1 MAGNYITI
9 GSKFKPFSYEE
20 LVRPYEKYGN
30 AYKEQ
35 ESLFSDIQAQSNEI
49 ADQINAQRE
58 AESFNI
64 YKGYNDKLTEQ
75 AAQLS
80 KEGLNIGSR
89 KNLIDMR
96 NRYSKEIQPMKKL
109 IETRS
114 KMADEQR
121 QLYAKDKSI
130 MYDKDFSTIS
140 LDELRQNP
148 NVSYKAVSGNELTA
162 KSSALAS
169 AFKDQIYNNPE
180 YQKILGG
187 QYFQARIKAGMNV
200 DQILAAA
207 VNDKNAPEELKNIKT
222 GLLKEY
228 GVDQYSKDIQERA
241 EQAIN
246 AGLYSAL
253 GATKLDI
260 QGNGEYMSLAQRKA
274 NAISQGNLD
283 LQRQEYNDRK
293 QAAIEANA
301 LQPTSDGGFYR
312 TGAAGVTYKYNANQQ
327 LVGTFSS
334 TGEFTPMSNTTST
347 TTTTKPVKKEAGYFK
362 IDDKNNAISVAK
374 SSSKVTAEK
383 EFTKLST
390 TEKANAKVSF
400 VELPENTI
408 KDILSRIQGETG
420 NTKLTPI
427 MIDEMYDFYING
439 RDEIDGRT
447 LKYSPKLTPLD
458 SNTGVK
464 KTQ

>member
-30 AYKEQ
+30 AYREQ

-148 NVSYKAVSGNELTA
+148 NMSYKALSGNELTA

-180 YQKILGG
+180 YEKILGG

-253 GATKLDI
+253 GVTRLDT
-260 QGNGEYMSLAQRKA
+260 QGNGEYMTLAQRKA
-274 NAISQGNLD
+274 NAISQANLD

-293 QAAIEANA
+293 QAALEADA
-301 LQPTSDGGFYR
+301 LHPTSDGGFYR
-312 TGAAGVTYKYNANQQ
+312 TGAAGVTYKYNAKKE

-347 TTTTKPVKKEAGYFK
+347 TTTPKKVEAGYFK
-362 IDDKNNAISVAK
+362 VDDSDNVTSIAK
-374 SSSKVTAEK
+374 TNSKLIAKK
-383 EFTKLST
+383 EFAKLSK
-390 TEKANAKVSF
+390 TELADAKVSF
-400 VELPENTI
+400 VELPEKTKKDVANRI
-408 KDILSRIQGETG
+408 KDETQDSE
-420 NTKLTPI
+420 LTSA
-427 MIDEMYDFYING
+427 MIDEMYNFYIIGTDKVN
-439 RDEIDGRT
+439 GRT
-447 LKYSPKLTPLD
+447 LQYLPK
-458 SNTGVK
+458 SNGISVNTGF
-464 KTQ
+464 

>member
-20 LVRPYEKYGN
+20 LVRPYEKYGK

-96 NRYSKEIQPMKKL
+96 NRYSKEILPMKKL

-148 NVSYKAVSGNELTA
+148 NMSYKALSGNELTA

-169 AFKDQIYNNPE
+169 AFKDQLYNNPAYE
-180 YQKILGG
+180 KILGG
-187 QYFQARIKAGMNV
+187 QYFQARIKSGMNI

-222 GLLKEY
+222 GLFKEY
-228 GVDQYSKDIQERA
+228 GIDQYSKDIQQRA

-253 GATKLDI
+253 GVTRLDT
-260 QGNGEYMSLAQRKA
+260 QGNGEYMPLAQRLSH
-274 NAISQGNLD
+274 AISQAHLGLA
-283 LQRQEYNDRK
+283 QAEYNDRK
-293 QAAIEANA
+293 QAALEANA
-301 LQPTSDGGFYR
+301 LHPTSDGGFYR
-312 TGAAGVTYKYNANQQ
+312 IGTGGVMYKYNADKQ
-327 LVGTFSS
+327 LVGMYSA
-334 TGEFTPMSNTTST
+334 TGEFTPISNTSSAT
-347 TTTTKPVKKEAGYFK
+347 TLPKKVEAGYFK
-362 IDDKNNAISVAK
+362 IDDKNNATSIAK
-374 SSSKVTAEK
+374 TSSKLEVKKTFAKLFEK
-383 EFTKLST
+383 L
-390 TEKANAKVSF
+390 ADAKVSF
-400 VELPENTI
+400 VELPENTKKDIANRI
-408 KDILSRIQGETG
+408 KDETQ
-420 NTKLTPI
+420 NPKLTPA
-427 MIDEMYDFYING
+427 MIDEMYDFYITG
-439 RDEIDGRT
+439 KDENGRT
-447 LKYSPKLTPLD
+447 LQYLPK
-458 SNTGVK
+458 SGGVGNNE
-464 KTQ
+464 

>member
-20 LVRPYEKYGN
+20 LVKPYEKYGN

-96 NRYSKEIQPMKKL
+96 NRYSKEILPMKKL

-148 NVSYKAVSGNELTA
+148 NVSYKALSGNELTA

-169 AFKDQIYNNPE
+169 AFKDQLYNNPTYE
-180 YQKILGG
+180 KILGG
-187 QYFQARIKAGMNV
+187 QYFQAKIKSGMSI

-228 GVDQYSKDIQERA
+228 GVDQYSKDIQQRA

-246 AGLYSAL
+246 DGLYSAL
-253 GATKLDI
+253 GVTKLDT
-260 QGNGEYMSLAQRKA
+260 QGNGEYMTLAQRQA
-274 NAISQGNLD
+274 NAISQGHLR
-283 LQRQEYNDRK
+283 LAQAEYDDRK
-293 QAAIEANA
+293 QAALEADA
-301 LQPTSDGGFYR
+301 LYPTSDGGFYR
-312 TGAAGVTYKYNANQQ
+312 TGTGGVMYKYNANKQ
-327 LVGTFSS
+327 LVGTYSA
-334 TGEFTPMSNTTST
+334 TGKFTPMSNTPFAST
-347 TTTTKPVKKEAGYFK
+347 LPKKEEAGYFTV
-362 IDDKNNAISVAK
+362 DDKNNPTSVAASNNK
-374 SSSKVTAEK
+374 SKAEK
-383 EFTKLST
+383 QYAKLS
-390 TEKANAKVSF
+390 EKKRADAKVSF
-400 VELPENTI
+400 VELPQNTKKGI
-408 KDILSRIQGETG
+408 MERIQDEVQ
-420 NTKLTPI
+420 NPDLTPN
-427 MIDEMYDFYING
+427 MIDQMYDFYMIG
-439 RDEIDGRT
+439 EDKGGRT
-447 LKYSPKLTPLD
+447 IQYVPKRSIADNNVGL
-458 SNTGVK
+458 
-464 KTQ
+464 